1 MRSWVSGLLITLAGC
16 SSGNVAPDAGGS
28 VDGAPRFDAAQG
40 DALLP
45 PDVGQVEVDAG
56 ATQDAAPDVG
66 DAAAQV
72 DAGGDAQPGCG
83 SGWCWESPR
92 PTGLGVW
99 SGSGVGSQDG
109 WLVGE
114 LGVAFRW
121 DGRAWSLV
129 DTATTSNVLDV
140 HAVSSTLAFAA
151 TPSQLIRWNGTAWTP
166 EPGTRGL
173 GLRALWASG
182 SGDVWAVGPG
192 RVLRHD
198 GVSWGVARSDANDW
212 RIVEGRGPD
221 DVWVASSSVVSRW
234 DGVRWVDHRVY
245 SVSSIAVR
253 AADDVWVVA
262 DDGEVVH
269 WDGAAWTG
277 MSPTIA
283 DGDFSRA
290 TEVWTDGARLVLVG
304 EIRHRFTRVVTW
316 LVEREAT
323 DWRELARSSAFPTGG
338 ARVWGATADDLWLF
352 GGRVVEHWN
361 GRSLEPLSPYSTQYD
376 FEQLKKVWVSPT
388 GSTWACGEHS
398 IGKNGRAIDIARWQ
412 AAWRRETLP
421 EDVRTSSCQ
430 GIWGSSDTDIWV
442 AAPSSVGS
450 RMTSMIHFD
459 GTSWTAQAGLGG
471 GNDLWGTSAANIWA
485 VGGEGLIG
493 RWDGR
498 GWTAQAS
505 PTSQWLYA
513 IDGSSA
519 ADAWA
524 VGEQGTLIHWDG
536 MRWTS
541 VAPVDPRRLLEV
553 KVVAPDDA
561 WAVGEEGVVL
571 RWNGSSWAVV
581 DVGAGTET
589 LRAVEVHGSDVWIVS
604 DAGAIYRGNG
614 TSWSVDRTVILE
626 PLVVLWTAAGRLWTA
641 SLSGAVLSR

>member
-1 MRSWVSGLLITLAGC
+1 MRSWVSGLLITLARC

-28 VDGAPRFDAAQG
+28 VDGAPRSDAANADAVSALDTGQG
-40 DALLP
+40 D
-45 PDVGQVEVDAG
+45 VDAG
-56 ATQDAAPDVG
+56 APPDAG
-66 DAAAQV
+66 DAAGPL
-72 DAGGDAQPGCG
+72 DAGADAQPDCR
-83 SGWCWESPR
+83 SGWCWESPL

-99 SGSGVGSQDG
+99 SGSGTASQDG

-129 DTATTSNVLDV
+129 DTATTSNLLDV

-151 TPSQLIRWNGTAWTP
+151 TPSQLIRWNGSVWTR

-173 GLRALWASG
+173 GMRALWASG

-192 RVLRHD
+192 RVLRYD
-198 GVSWGVARSDANDW
+198 GVRWAVARGDANDW

-221 DVWVASSSVVSRW
+221 DVWVASSSVVARW
-234 DGVRWVDHRVY
+234 DGASWTDHRVH
-245 SVSSIAVR
+245 SVSSVAVR
-253 AADDVWVVA
+253 AADDVWAVA
-262 DDGEVVH
+262 DGEVVQ

-277 MSPTIA
+277 ISPTIA
-283 DGDFSRA
+283 DGEFSRA
-290 TEVWTDGARLVLVG
+290 TEVWTDGVRLVLVG
-304 EIRHRFTRVVTW
+304 ETRRRFARVVTW
-316 LVEREAT
+316 LVERGAT
-323 DWRELARSSAFPTGG
+323 DWRDLATSSAFPNGQ
-338 ARVWGATADDLWLF
+338 ARVWGPTADDLWLF

-361 GRSLEPLSPYSTQYD
+361 GRSLQPVSPYSTQYD

-388 GSTWACGEHS
+388 GSTWACGNHRINKDS
-398 IGKNGRAIDIARWQ
+398 PVLDLARWQ
-412 AAWRRETLP
+412 GAWQWEMLP
-421 EDVRTSSCQ
+421 EDLLNAFCV
-430 GIWGSSDTDIWV
+430 GIWGTSDTDVWV
-442 AAPSSVGS
+442 AAQSANEPAM
-450 RMTSMIHFD
+450 RMVHFD
-459 GTSWTAQAGLGG
+459 GASWTSQAGFAGG
-471 GNDLWGTSAANIWA
+471 AFDVWGVSTTHAWA
-485 VGGEGLIG
+485 VGRDGLIV

-498 GWTAQAS
+498 EWTAQAS
-505 PTSQWLYA
+505 PTSQLLYA

-524 VGEQGTLIHWDG
+524 VGEQGILIHWDG

-581 DVGAGTET
+581 DVGAGSET

-614 TSWSVDRTVILE
+614 TSWSVDRTVTPE